1 MGMSVDEIYRQSKLA
16 LDQIWSQP
24 VGSIV
29 ALIGIAAVGSWLLA
43 EVFEFFQDRERQR
56 RRFAVR

>member
-1 MGMSVDEIYRQSKLA
+1 MGMSVDEIAGQSNTA
-16 LDQIWSQP
+16 LDQIWSHP

-29 ALIGIAAVGSWLLA
+29 ALIGVALVGSWLVA

-56 RRFAVR
+56 RRFALR